1 MTVLTREQAAAL
13 VAAWP
18 SSPPSLEPCAEIN
31 WPLWEAWCAARGRRS
46 DASPVWSEVD
56 VVRSAVLM
64 LRRFLET
71 VTEAAAP

>member
-1 MTVLTREQAAAL
+1 MTVITREQAAAI
-13 VAAWP
+13 VSAWP
-18 SSPPSLEPCAEIN
+18 SSAPSLEPCAEIN
-31 WPLWEAWCAARGRRS
+31 WPLWEAWCAARDRHP

-71 VTEAAAP
+71 ATEAAEP